1 MKKTGWQILSEIRE
15 TLSVINGK
23 IAEVEL
29 QLAELEGFMDFDEE
43 EAPVQAEPE
52 PPVAKVQPAA
62 PAPVVPEPEPIV
74 APEPEPV
81 VAPEPVVESA
91 PAPEPSAFE
100 PEPFSFEPEP
110 VVVPEPEPVVVPEPE
125 PVVMPEPEAEPVF
138 VAELEPVP
146 ATEAAVN
153 VNEAA
158 PARPKPAVIDVM
170 AEKCAWKTDIP
181 GSPVRNIISGISLND
196 RILFINTLFKGD
208 AQAFQAAIA
217 LFNSYETLSQAEDF
231 IRSNYPGWNMDS
243 EVVYRFMMAVRRKLV
258 R

>member
-1 MKKTGWQILSEIRE
+1 MKKTGLQILSEIRE
-15 TLSVINGK
+15 ALSVINGK

-43 EAPVQAEPE
+43 DVPVPAEPE
-52 PPVAKVQPAA
+52 PPVPTAQPAA
-62 PAPVVPEPEPIV
+62 PAPVVPKPEPVVVQESV
-74 APEPEPV
+74 AVPEPEPV
-81 VAPEPVVESA
+81 VAPEPVPV
-91 PAPEPSAFE
+91 PEPAAVE
-100 PEPFSFEPEP
+100 PEPFTFEPDP
-110 VVVPEPEPVVVPEPE
+110 VVIPEPE
-125 PVVMPEPEAEPVF
+125 PVVMPEPEPEPVF
-138 VAELEPVP
+138 VTEPEPVP
-146 ATEAAVN
+146 APEPT

-158 PARPKPAVIDVM
+158 PASPKPAVIDVM

-208 AQAFQAAIA
+208 AQAFQATIN

-231 IRSNYPGWNMDS
+231 IRSNYPGWNLYS
-243 EVVYRFMMAVRRKLV
+243 EVVYRFMMAVRRKLG

>member
-15 TLSVINGK
+15 ALSVINGK

-43 EAPVQAEPE
+43 DAPVQAEPE
-52 PPVAKVQPAA
+52 PLVAKVQPVA
-62 PAPVVPEPEPIV
+62 PAPVVT
-74 APEPEPV
+74 EPEPV
-81 VAPEPVVESA
+81 VAPEPEPVVI
-91 PAPEPSAFE
+91 PE
-100 PEPFSFEPEP
+100 PEPIVMPE
-110 VVVPEPEPVVVPEPE
+110 PEPEPVFVTEPE
-125 PVVMPEPEAEPVF
+125 PVFAPEP
-138 VAELEPVP
+138 
-146 ATEAAVN
+146 AVN
-153 VNEAA
+153 INEAT
-158 PARPKPAVIDVM
+158 PAKPKPAVIDVM

-217 LFNSYETLSQAEDF
+217 LFNSSETLSQAEDF

-243 EVVYRFMMAVRRKLV
+243 EVVYRFMMAVRRKLGK
-258 R
+258 